1 VIQALTL
8 DLDDTLWPVWPAI
21 ERAEQVLHEWLATHA
36 PATATRF
43 DTRALRQLREQVGQA
58 HPERA
63 HDLSW
68 LRLTSIAQALSLA
81 GDDPALAT
89 PAFELFFEQR
99 QRVELYADV
108 PDALARLAQRWPLL
122 ALTNGN
128 ADLGRIGLAGYFVG
142 SLSAREFG
150 QGKPHAAFFHAACQ
164 RLGLPPAQVL
174 HVGDDWALDIEG
186 AWAAGQPA
194 AWIHR
199 QGTAAP
205 PPGATAQAWAQL
217 PDLATLADRLA

>member
-1 VIQALTL
+1 MIQALTL

-21 ERAEQVLHEWLATHA
+21 ERAEQVLHDWLGRHA
-36 PATATRF
+36 PATARRY

-58 HPERA
+58 HPDRA

-68 LRLTSIAQALSLA
+68 LRLHSIEQALRLS

-89 PAFELFFEQR
+89 PAFDRFFEQR

-108 PDALARLAQRWPLL
+108 PAALARLSQRHPVL

-128 ADLGRIGLAGYFVG
+128 ADLARIGLSGWFVG
-142 SLSAREFG
+142 TLSAREFG
-150 QGKPHAAFFHAACQ
+150 QGKPHAAFFHAACA
-164 RLGLPPAQVL
+164 RLGLPPDQVL

-199 QGTAAP
+199 HGPATP
-205 PPGATAQAWAQL
+205 PPGATARPWAAL
-217 PDLATLADRLA
+217 PDLAALAERLA

>member
-1 VIQALTL
+1 MIQALTL

-21 ERAEQVLHEWLATHA
+21 ERAEQVLHDWLTQHA
-36 PATATRF
+36 PATARRY

-58 HPERA
+58 HPDRA

-68 LRLTSIAQALSLA
+68 LRLRSIERALRLS

-89 PAFELFFEQR
+89 PAFDCFFEQR
-99 QRVELYADV
+99 QHVELYADV
-108 PDALARLAQRWPLL
+108 PAALARLSQRHPVL

-128 ADLGRIGLAGYFVG
+128 ADLARIGLSGWFVG
-142 SLSAREFG
+142 TLSAREFG
-150 QGKPHAAFFHAACQ
+150 QGKPHAAVFHAACA
-164 RLGLPPAQVL
+164 RLGLPPDQVL

-199 QGTAAP
+199 HGPATP
-205 PPGATAQAWAQL
+205 PPGATARPWAAL
-217 PDLATLADRLA
+217 PDLAALADRLA